1 MTTGELLV
9 ELSGLPTG
17 TAIVHLMAIEAGGG
31 GPGGTTIIDSF
42 SAVLEGDV
50 EVLLADDTIDVVVE
64 NEMTGEVD
72 QSGITGIVSGDIDV
86 DLECS

>member
-1 MTTGELLV
+1 MTLQGIFPAWLGEAGTGE
-9 ELSGLPTG
+9 PT
-17 TAIVHLMAIEAGGG
+17 

-42 SAVLEGDV
+42 TAMLEGDV
-50 EVLLADDTIDVVVE
+50 EVELADDTIDVVVE

-72 QSGITGIVSGDIDV
+72 QSGITGTVSGDIDV